1 MPDRRLIA
9 NAVLFQLGWLACVL
23 GGNSYWLAVP
33 AAALLVHFFWT
44 SSWAAEG
51 KLVVSVMLAGAAL
64 DSFLLQLGVLEFRD
78 QDTLVPLWLAVL
90 WALLGT
96 TLNHCLGWTAKP
108 IWRAVLLGAVG
119 GPLSYLAGA
128 RLADVGLPLG
138 TTTTLV
144 LLGCIWALVMP
155 VLHGFAHL
163 YREQYRMQQLANK
176 RRGDAS

>member
-33 AAALLVHFFWT
+33 LVALLVHFFWT

-78 QDTLVPLWLAVL
+78 LAQSNLSLYFLPQFRLLPPL
-90 WALLGT
+90 
-96 TLNHCLGWTAKP
+96 
-108 IWRAVLLGAVG
+108 
-119 GPLSYLAGA
+119 
-128 RLADVGLPLG
+128 RL
-138 TTTTLV
+138 
-144 LLGCIWALVMP
+144 C
-155 VLHGFAHL
+155 
-163 YREQYRMQQLANK
+163 
-176 RRGDAS
+176 